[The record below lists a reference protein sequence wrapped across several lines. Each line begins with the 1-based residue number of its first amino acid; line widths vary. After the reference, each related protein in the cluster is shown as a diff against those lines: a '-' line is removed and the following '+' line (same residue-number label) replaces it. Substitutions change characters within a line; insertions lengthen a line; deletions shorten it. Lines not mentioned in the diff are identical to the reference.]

1 MVGVVAAARV
11 SLNRS
16 PKEGEHP
23 SVRGVPPTI
32 RGGRRWCGEHSRIT
46 RPAATR
52 RSNSS
57 RGYGAGA
64 SRTAEEPLTSQA
76 IGVLWRNQLYAG
88 IVDVPEYGVRGKR
101 GDLEPLIS
109 EELFYRV
116 QAVLS
121 GRMPQELAASAD
133 LAKAQP
139 DTDFRYRSNATARL
153 SSANSTTTSICHGRP
168 FAVWGQ
174 RPALCA
180 SSRARQSLVTPV

>member
-1 MVGVVAAARV
+1 MVRRAFEDYATGRYTKEQLLKRV
-11 SLNRS
+11 RSWRLTNR
-16 PKEGEHP
+16 
-23 SVRGVPPTI
+23 RGK
-32 RGGRRWCGEHSRIT
+32 
-46 RPAATR
+46 
-52 RSNSS
+52 
-57 RGYGAGA
+57 
-64 SRTAEEPLTSQA
+64 PLTSQA